1 MNEIGEDNGGM
12 VFIID
17 DEYYIRDSLSLL
29 IQSRHLQCELF
40 GSSESFL
47 EKLFSYDQLMVATVL
62 LDVRMNG
69 GWSGIKL
76 FQRLRDQE
84 IIWPVIFLTGHG
96 YVEMAVEVMKS
107 GAFDFIEK
115 PFNSN
120 RLVDV
125 VLSALDDC
133 RNRIQRFTS
142 RQAILETIY
151 NLDSEDRK
159 IFMGLMS
166 HYSLRDDC
174 YFSVGDSEHKLLKI
188 FNVSS
193 LTDFYALLDSGDVR
207 PDNI

>member
-1 MNEIGEDNGGM
+1 MNELDQDDRGM

-40 GSSESFL
+40 SSSESFL
-47 EKLFSYDQLMVATVL
+47 EKLLSYDPLMVATVL

-69 GWSGIKL
+69 VWSGMKL

-84 IIWPVIFLTGHG
+84 VIWPVIFLTGHG
-96 YVEMAVEVMKS
+96 HVEMAVEAMKS

-120 RLVDV
+120 RLLDV
-125 VLSALDDC
+125 VLSAVDEC
-133 RNRIQRFTS
+133 RNRICRFTI
-142 RQAILETIY
+142 RQEILKTLY
-151 NLDSEDRK
+151 SLDSEDRQ
-159 IFMGLMS
+159 IFMDLMS
-166 HYSLRDDC
+166 RCSSRGDC
-174 YFSVGDSEHKLLKI
+174 NFSVNDNEYKVLRI

-193 LTDFYALLDSGDVR
+193 LPDFYALLDSGDVR
-207 PDNI
+207 ADNI